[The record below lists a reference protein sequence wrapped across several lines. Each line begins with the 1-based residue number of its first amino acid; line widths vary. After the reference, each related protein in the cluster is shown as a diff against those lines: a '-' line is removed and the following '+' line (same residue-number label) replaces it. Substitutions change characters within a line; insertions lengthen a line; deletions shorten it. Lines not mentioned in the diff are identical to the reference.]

1 MRKVAALVAREI
13 RSQVFSPVAWV
24 VWTLFLFLAGWMFI
38 SIVHQ
43 FQEIVENYTV
53 YAQYMSNPDV
63 LSRINL
69 NDLVVSGLFGNLLV
83 VFLFVIPALTMR
95 GFADERKS
103 GTDEL
108 LLTAPVTPGQIVAGK
123 YLGLLA
129 VAEVPVLGAVF
140 YMLVLLHFGNPETGP
155 IATGLI
161 GLALTVAALTAIGF
175 AISTLTRSQ
184 VVAAVSAFVVFL
196 LLFIVS
202 WPAESASG
210 IVKEALLA
218 LSLPSHYDGFAKGN
232 VSTTDVAYFLSLAAL
247 GLFAARTT
255 IASQR
260 WR

>member
-1 MRKVAALVAREI
+1 VRKVAALVVREI

-24 VWTLFLFLAGWMFI
+24 VWTLFLFIAGWMFI

-53 YAQYMSNPDV
+53 FAQYMSNQDV
-63 LSRINL
+63 LNRINL
-69 NDLVVSGLFGNLLV
+69 NDLVISGLFGNLLV
-83 VFLFVIPALTMR
+83 VFVFVIPALTMR
-95 GFADERKS
+95 GFAEERRS

-108 LLTAPVTPGQIVAGK
+108 LLTAPVGPGQIVAGK

-129 VAEVPVLGAVF
+129 VAEVLVLGAVF
-140 YMLVLLHFGNPETGP
+140 YMLILLHFGDPERGP
-155 IATGLI
+155 IVTGII
-161 GLALTVAALTAIGF
+161 GLALAVAALTALGF
-175 AISTLTRSQ
+175 AISTFTKSQ

-196 LLFIVS
+196 LLFVVS
-202 WPAESASG
+202 WPAESTSG
-210 IVKEALLA
+210 VIKDVLLG
-218 LSLPSHYDGFAKGN
+218 LSLPSHYEGFAKGN